1 MPRFQRLCLP
11 VAGVLA
17 VFASGAAGFAVP
29 AAKFAVYSSSSG
41 GEAAAAP
48 VESSVEGGDGQHE
61 DVLQALIFDCDGVL
75 ADTER
80 DGHRPAFNA
89 AFKIKNLDCEWSVEQ
104 YGKLLSVGGGKER
117 MAAHWDAVG
126 WPACASTPE
135 ERSMLVKELHLLK
148 TALFNQAVVDGEIPL
163 RDGVIR
169 LVDEAIFKKIPL
181 AVCST
186 SNDKA
191 VTNLVKTLM
200 GKDRLDRIKI
210 FAGDIVE
217 RKKPNPDI
225 YDLAKDTMGLD
236 PARVVVIEDS
246 HIGLTA
252 AKAAGMNCLVTKSSY
267 TGEEDFSAADQVT
280 EDLVEDGEA
289 SAAVT
294 LATLTAI
301 VKDRAGVAS

>member
-1 MPRFQRLCLP
+1 MLGL
-11 VAGVLA
+11 ALTGVLA
-17 VFASGAAGFAVP
+17 IICGRADGFASP
-29 AAKFAVYSSSSG
+29 IKMSHRWSG
-41 GEAAAAP
+41 STSPLEA
-48 VESSVEGGDGQHE
+48 VESSSTAGGQTE
-61 DVLQALIFDCDGVL
+61 DLPQALIFDCDGVL

-80 DGHRPAFNA
+80 DGHRPAFNS
-89 AFKIKNLDCEWSVEQ
+89 AFKIKNLDCEWSVEL

-117 MAAHWDAVG
+117 MTAHWDEVG
-126 WPACASTPE
+126 WPDCAKTAD
-135 ERSMLVKELHLLK
+135 ERSVLVKELHLLK

-163 RDGVIR
+163 RTGVIR
-169 LVDEAIFKKIPL
+169 LIDEAIYRKVPL

-200 GKDRLDRIKI
+200 GKERLERIQI

-217 RKKPNPDI
+217 KKKPNPDI

-267 TGEEDFSAADQVT
+267 TGDEDFSAADQVT
-280 EDLVEDGEA
+280 EELGEDGEA
-289 SAAVT
+289 SSSVT
-294 LATLTAI
+294 LATLGAI
-301 VKDRAGVAS
+301 LRERASAASS